1 MKIPWDNFERE
12 TIDHLRALVRLD
24 TTNPPGNERLAADYL
39 GAALGREAIEC
50 VTVEPQPTRTNLVA
64 RVAGRDRSRP
74 SLMLSSHTDVVPVE
88 ASPLD
93 ARTVRR
99 RGRARLRVGPRQYR
113 HEVEMRDGPWS
124 RARDQARRRSCPT
137 AI

>member
-1 MKIPWDNFERE
+1 MKNSWDNFERE

-39 GAALGREAIEC
+39 GAALSREAIEC
-50 VTVEPQPTRTNLVA
+50 VTIEPQPARTNLVA

-88 ASPLD
+88 ASRWTR
-93 ARTVRR
+93 ARTLQ
-99 RGRARLRVGPRQYR
+99 AIA
-113 HEVEMRDGPWS
+113 S
-124 RARDQARRRSCPT
+124 RSS
-137 AI
+137 